1 MAVDPKTFMTTRPGI
16 FAAGDCQ
23 SGADIAVRAAAAG
36 RKAAYSINQYLA
48 GEEVTGEPVLFNS
61 SMGKLSEVPES
72 LFEGKEKAARITMPV
87 IGMEKRKS
95 SFQEIE
101 TGFTPEKAR
110 AEAMRCLRC
119 GCEKEKD
126 CKLREYATRYGADAH
141 LFKGERRGYDRDDS
155 HEDIRIETGKC
166 ISCGS
171 CVRACAEIKGLNI
184 LSFDGRGFKT
194 RMHAPFG
201 HSLVDTKCDGCGECV
216 KVCPTGAIMGK
227 K

>member
-1 MAVDPKTFMTTRPGI
+1 
-16 FAAGDCQ
+16 
-23 SGADIAVRAAAAG
+23 
-36 RKAAYSINQYLA
+36 
-48 GEEVTGEPVLFNS
+48 
-61 SMGKLSEVPES
+61 
-72 LFEGKEKAARITMPV
+72 MPV
-87 IGMEKRKS
+87 IAMDKRKS

-101 TGFTPEKAR
+101 TGFTAEKAR
-110 AEAMRCLRC
+110 AEAQRCLKC

-171 CVRACAEIKGLNI
+171 CVRACAEIKGFNI

-216 KVCPTGAIMGK
+216 KVCPTGAISDPQGCGCLP
-227 K
+227 